1 MRKLFVLTFCLIFV
15 FPLIVFSG
23 TTGKLTGV
31 VIDSETKS
39 PLPGA
44 NVMIDGTT
52 FGAATDTEG
61 NYIIINVPPGVY
73 TLKAMM
79 MGYTTTN
86 ITNVSVN
93 VNLTS
98 TVNFELKPTVLEM
111 GEEVTIVAD
120 REMIQ
125 KDITSS
131 RAIIGAEL
139 I

>member
-1 MRKLFVLTFCLIFV
+1 MRKLFILTFSILFV
-15 FPLIVFSG
+15 FPLVIFSG

-44 NVMIDGTT
+44 NVIVEGTSI
-52 FGAATDTEG
+52 GAATDMEG

-86 ITNVSVN
+86 ITNVRVN

-125 KDITSS
+125 KDIT
-131 RAIIGAEL
+131 RDP
-139 I
+139 